1 LNKDKKNPW
10 NYNFLGRKEQPLSAH
25 MAESGPIDEKSI
37 GRYAKKQVRLFKQK
51 RKNLQKMR
59 QEAGRKADEYN
70 FQKKMQRLEKES
82 KRVNEEINKLKNSRV
97 IDG

>member
-1 LNKDKKNPW
+1 
-10 NYNFLGRKEQPLSAH
+10 
-25 MAESGPIDEKSI
+25 
-37 GRYAKKQVRLFKQK
+37 
-51 RKNLQKMR
+51 MR